1 MVEKIEE
8 LHLPNAI
15 VLKLVKEALPDGVN
29 ISKEARAALTRA
41 ASVFVLYLTSA
52 ASTAANDKKTIAG
65 KHVIEALEEIE
76 FENFVGPVKTALEA
90 YQTAMKN
97 KSATKKVKKPAAP
110 AEGGDAGKNDEDE
123 VMEID
128 DTDAD
133 EVEEVDA

>member
-8 LHLPNAI
+8 LHLPNSI

-52 ASTAANDKKTIAG
+52 ASTAANEKKTILG
-65 KHVIEALEEIE
+65 KHVLEALEEIE
-76 FENFVGPVKTALEA
+76 FESFAGPVKSALET
-90 YQTAMKN
+90 YQTVMKS
-97 KSATKKVKKPAAP
+97 KSNAKKVKKPNAS
-110 AEGGDAGKNDEDE
+110 AEGGDAAKNDEDE
-123 VMEID
+123 VMEIE

-133 EVEEVDA
+133 DVEEVDT